1 MFDRCALE
9 RGTVKCLVLE
19 DSMESRPLLMSPVT
33 GTNFV
38 VGSYG
43 EISNQNKGS
52 KFLKKLW
59 CCVGGEYYKTINL
72 VLSTGL
78 IM

>member
-1 MFDRCALE
+1 MQKPNALAKSGNRIFSSSPLHQLLSMREYANVDNLSVKQVE
-9 RGTVKCLVLE
+9 RG
-19 DSMESRPLLMSPVT
+19 
-33 GTNFV
+33 
-38 VGSYG
+38 
-43 EISNQNKGS
+43 

-59 CCVGGEYYKTINL
+59 CCVGGEYSKDNL